1 MKLKLIT
8 KIDRNKNPGED
19 CYLKLLA
26 NGESIIEG
34 PEESAMKEMEK
45 FYRMLNKTKVNYE
58 IEKGQ
63 IIYEELR

>member
-8 KIDRNKNPGED
+8 KIDSKKKLGED

-26 NGESIIEG
+26 NGEPIIEG
-34 PEESAMKEMEK
+34 PEEKAMEEMDK
-45 FYRMLNKTKVNYE
+45 FYKMLNKTKVNYE

-63 IIYEELR
+63 VIYE